1 MSSDKMPAGT
11 AGKCYTAGHCEVPLM
26 KTRTTN
32 HERASVH
39 VLIEPLLKRKA
50 EKVFRANGLS
60 TTEAIARFYELVS
73 ARKKVPLPISKN
85 IPNAETV
92 KVLEDSVHGRNLREY
107 ASVEEMFSSILGKDW
122 REQK

>member
-1 MSSDKMPAGT
+1 
-11 AGKCYTAGHCEVPLM
+11 M
-26 KTRTTN
+26 KIRTTN